1 MARWGYPNV
10 LGERAWECGGGR
22 GLEMARGWKTR
33 ACIGLLALLGGA
45 AVGSLRGQGQEPPQ
59 APGPVVGVQSTP
71 GPGGMEAAR
80 PGEVYRQAMKPLDLV
95 RSSLDNWS
103 DAELG
108 ALASGMRTA
117 RLACDAVDIDKSGPD
132 KAGPDKAGPV
142 GKLTDGGA
150 VSIATDEDQYDLI
163 RLCALGQ
170 DWNQS
175 LKAAK
180 KYLAGG
186 AVPHRTQAYALS
198 VNAMVRLNDL
208 DGAVGGAREMLQDV
222 PYDAE
227 VAYAMQFL
235 KTYLTQSVDPKALT
249 FATEEHGA
257 LVEALKSGSTLK
269 SLHGEA
275 VMGIGTLFESGMQ
288 LAFLERYAGD
298 ERGAER
304 TCEELDAAVA
314 KFEPVS
320 APDRQL
326 IDAVRKQYGL
336 LGHSLPEIDGQSIST
351 ATAAVKRFHND
362 AGFVTIV
369 AIFPDYCPQC
379 MKTMVDLTEF
389 AAEHVAARVHAYGL
403 AVREDMGAVL
413 PESWKALKGTSTLA
427 VKPDAVQMLGA
438 VDYPF
443 LVVADG
449 HGVVYFDG
457 TIPANA
463 FVPNGYMEQVI
474 GRIVGE
480 TAVVRNGPRNGTANG
495 ARNGGHSGGYN
506 GSGARATPVVKKP

>member
-1 MARWGYPNV
+1 
-10 LGERAWECGGGR
+10 
-22 GLEMARGWKTR
+22 
-33 ACIGLLALLGGA
+33 
-45 AVGSLRGQGQEPPQ
+45 
-59 APGPVVGVQSTP
+59 
-71 GPGGMEAAR
+71 MEAAR

-108 ALASGMRTA
+108 ALAAGMRMA
-117 RLACDAVDIDKSGPD
+117 RLTCDAVDIDKTGPD
-132 KAGPDKAGPV
+132 KAGPDKAGPA
-142 GKLTDGGA
+142 GKAADGGA
-150 VSIATDEDQYDLI
+150 LSIATDEDLYDLI

-186 AVPHRTQAYALS
+186 AAPHRTQAYALS

-208 DGAVGGAREMLQDV
+208 DGAVGVAREMLQDV

-235 KTYLTQSVDPKALT
+235 KTYLTQAVDPKALP

-257 LVEALKSGSTLK
+257 LVEALKTGSTLK
-269 SLHGEA
+269 SLHSEA

-298 ERGAER
+298 ERGAEK
-304 TCEELDAAVA
+304 TCAELDAAVA
-314 KFEPVS
+314 KPVS
-320 APDRQL
+320 APDGQL
-326 IDAVRKQYGL
+326 MDAVRRQYGL
-336 LGHSLPEIDGQSIST
+336 LGHSLPEIEGQSILA
-351 ATAAVKRFHND
+351 ATAAAKRFHSD

-369 AIFPDYCPQC
+369 EIFPDYCPQC
-379 MKTMVDLTEF
+379 MKTVVDLTEF
-389 AAEHVAARVHAYGL
+389 AAEHVKAKVHAYGL
-403 AVREDMGAVL
+403 AVREDMEAVL
-413 PESWKALKGTSTLA
+413 PESWKTLKGTSTLA
-427 VKPDAVQMLGA
+427 VKPAAVQVFGA

-443 LVVADG
+443 LVVADE
-449 HGVVYFDG
+449 HGVVYFAG
-457 TIPANA
+457 TIPGNA

-480 TAVVRNGPRNGTANG
+480 AAVVRNGPRNGTVNA
-495 ARNGGHSGGYN
+495 GHSGGLN
-506 GSGARATPVVKKP
+506 GSGARPTPAVKKP

>member
-1 MARWGYPNV
+1 
-10 LGERAWECGGGR
+10 
-22 GLEMARGWKTR
+22 MARGWKTGV
-33 ACIGLLALLGGA
+33 CIGLLALLGGI
-45 AVGSLRGQGQEPPQ
+45 AVGPLRAQEPPQ
-59 APGPVVGVQSTP
+59 APGPVADVQSVP

-117 RLACDAVDIDKSGPD
+117 RLACDAVDIDKTGLDKPGPD
-132 KAGPDKAGPV
+132 KAGPTGRAP
-142 GKLTDGGA
+142 DGGA
-150 VSIATDEDQYDLI
+150 LSIATDEDLYDLI

-186 AVPHRTQAYALS
+186 AAPHRTQAYALS

-208 DGAVGGAREMLQDV
+208 DGAVGAGREMLQDV

-235 KTYLTQSVDPKALT
+235 KTYLTQAVDPKALP

-257 LVEALKSGSTLK
+257 LVESLKTGSTLK

-304 TCEELDAAVA
+304 TCAELDAAVA
-314 KFEPVS
+314 KAGPVS

-326 IDAVRKQYGL
+326 MDAVRRQYGL
-336 LGHSLPEIDGQSIST
+336 LGHSLPEIEGQSILT
-351 ATAAVKRFHND
+351 ATAAVRRFHND

-369 AIFPDYCPQC
+369 EIFPDYCPQC
-379 MKTMVDLTEF
+379 VKTMVDLTEF
-389 AAEHVAARVHAYGL
+389 AAEHVAAKVHAYGL
-403 AVREDMGAVL
+403 AVREDMGAVQ

-427 VKPDAVQMLGA
+427 VKPDAVQVFGA

-443 LVVADG
+443 LVVTDE

-457 TIPANA
+457 TVPGNA

-480 TAVVRNGPRNGTANG
+480 TAAVRNGPRNGTVNAG
-495 ARNGGHSGGYN
+495 RNGGHSGGLN
-506 GSGARATPVVKKP
+506 GSGARATPAVKKP

>member
-1 MARWGYPNV
+1 M
-10 LGERAWECGGGR
+10 
-22 GLEMARGWKTR
+22 
-33 ACIGLLALLGGA
+33 
-45 AVGSLRGQGQEPPQ
+45 
-59 APGPVVGVQSTP
+59 PGPGVGVQSTP
-71 GPGGMEAAR
+71 GPVGMEAAR

-117 RLACDAVDIDKSGPD
+117 RLACDAVDIDMSGLDKAGPD
-132 KAGPDKAGPV
+132 KAGPDKAGPDKA
-142 GKLTDGGA
+142 GPAGRAADGAA
-150 VSIATDEDQYDLI
+150 VSIATDDDLYDLI

-180 KYLAGG
+180 KYLAVED
-186 AVPHRTQAYALS
+186 APHRTQAYALS

-208 DGAVGGAREMLQDV
+208 DGAVGTARKMLQDV

-227 VAYAMQFL
+227 VAYSMQFL
-235 KTYLTQSVDPKALT
+235 KMYLTQAVDPKALP
-249 FATEEHGA
+249 FATEEHAA
-257 LVEALKSGSTLK
+257 LVEALKTGSTLK
-269 SLHGEA
+269 SLHSEA

-298 ERGAER
+298 EHGAEK
-304 TCEELDAAVA
+304 TCAELDAAVA
-314 KFEPVS
+314 KSESVS
-320 APDRQL
+320 TPDRQL
-326 IDAVRKQYGL
+326 MDAIRRQYGL
-336 LGHSLPEIDGQSIST
+336 LGHLLPEIEGQSVLT
-351 ATAAVKRFHND
+351 VTAAARKFHND

-369 AIFPDYCPQC
+369 EIFPDYCPQC

-389 AAEHVAARVHAYGL
+389 AAEHVAAKVHAHGL
-403 AVREDMGAVL
+403 AVREDMGAAL

-427 VKPDAVQMLGA
+427 VKPDAVQMFGA
-438 VDYPF
+438 VDYPL
-443 LVVADG
+443 LVVTDE
-449 HGVVYFDG
+449 HGTVYFAG
-457 TIPANA
+457 TIPGNA

-480 TAVVRNGPRNGTANG
+480 TAVVRNGPRNGTVNAG
-495 ARNGGHSGGYN
+495 HNGGHSGDHN
-506 GSGARATPVVKKP
+506 GSGARPTPALKKP